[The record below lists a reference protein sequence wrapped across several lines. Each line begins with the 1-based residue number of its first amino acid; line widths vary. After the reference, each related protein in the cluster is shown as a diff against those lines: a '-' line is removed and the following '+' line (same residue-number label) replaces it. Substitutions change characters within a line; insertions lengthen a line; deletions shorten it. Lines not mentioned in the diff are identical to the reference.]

1 MLPDHAKIMTL
12 LNDAGEI
19 VGRKKLQKIV
29 YIGKKMNLPLQ
40 EKYTF
45 HIYGPYSEELT
56 LRIEELCSLGLVTEI
71 KEEKAGYYQYRYTL
85 TENGESFLEKFPMT
99 WPKEQALG
107 IIQLLNEYSS
117 KFLELVSTMLYF
129 DELPKNEVEN
139 KVHTLKKSQNYSSID
154 IQAAWELIDTL
165 KHKHGTRYDKDRKS

>member
-12 LNDAGEI
+12 LNDAEVI

-45 HIYGPYSEELT
+45 HMYGPYSEELT
-56 LRIEELCSLGLVTEI
+56 LRVEELCSLGFVTEL
-71 KEEKAGYYQYRYTL
+71 KEKKSGYYQYRYKVTDDGK
-85 TENGESFLEKFPMT
+85 TFLEKFPMD
-99 WPKEQALG
+99 WPEEEALG
-107 IIQLLNEYSS
+107 LVKKLNDHSS

-129 DELPKNEVEN
+129 DELSKAEVKN
-139 KVHTLKKSQNYSSID
+139 KVFTLKKSQNYSESDIEEAWDFID
-154 IQAAWELIDTL
+154 SL
-165 KHKHGTRYDKDRKS
+165 KRKQ